1 MSEQDVLKEFVDKN
15 LDLIPSE
22 NLPQGDLLRFEQV
35 YKRESRK
42 IKFQRSF
49 PHRRIS
55 LLRGILVP
63 IAASLLVFLMTC
75 FVKRV
80 VVVNSSSE
88 VTALEVYAE
97 HYQRV
102 EVLMMDIYSLT
113 ASCDSKTAQ
122 MYNSVVEQVVYEP
135 VSMVDLI
142 PEYLAESEK
151 VAIINEYSAAV
162 CSSLQSI
169 IKVLTD

>member
-1 MSEQDVLKEFVDKN
+1 
-15 LDLIPSE
+15 
-22 NLPQGDLLRFEQV
+22 
-35 YKRESRK
+35 
-42 IKFQRSF
+42 
-49 PHRRIS
+49 
-55 LLRGILVP
+55 
-63 IAASLLVFLMTC
+63 
-75 FVKRV
+75 
-80 VVVNSSSE
+80 
-88 VTALEVYAE
+88 
-97 HYQRV
+97 
-102 EVLMMDIYSLT
+102 MMDIYSLT

-169 IKVLTD
+169 IKVLTN